1 MDTILY
7 SVLRITVMILILRT
21 LFRLFAYPKTKSFR
35 FNIKQRNQEIS
46 PDDNDNQEPQ
56 KKEPS
61 AEMVIDKVHGS
72 KIAKKQAY
80 IILDSDNNPVYFSSW
95 DDRQAY
101 VENSV

>member
-35 FNIKQRNQEIS
+35 FNIKQRDQKTS
-46 PDDNDNQEPQ
+46 VDDNASQETH
-56 KKEPS
+56 KKAFT
-61 AEMVIDKVHGS
+61 AEMVIDKIHGS
-72 KIAKKQAY
+72 KIAKHQAY

-95 DDRQAY
+95 DDRQSY
-101 VENSV
+101 IQESF